1 MGFRMFETEVEGLDK
16 MLGGG
21 IRWGSSVTIASDL
34 IDRETLCHQIVRS
47 ALKRKFIVYYLC
59 FKEAPERLRILMQEE
74 ANLNP
79 EPYEKKRSLQF
90 FTPLETEF
98 TQTLKDASELIKIF
112 DNFTRKMMRD
122 VALYVMR
129 GKKVLFVLNNVSALA
144 DLLHEDP
151 GWKDFITKG
160 SSWLKKLVK
169 VVSLQISDLKD
180 LNLAESIAD
189 FCIVLRDI
197 EGIPY
202 IKATK
207 VSLSGWVP
215 YRSTSHGIEVAE
227 EYL

>member
-1 MGFRMFETEVEGLDK
+1 MGFRRFETKVAGLDK

-21 IRWGSSVTIASDL
+21 IRWGSSVTIAGDL
-34 IDRETLCHQIVRS
+34 LDRETLCHQIVAN
-47 ALKRKFIVYYLC
+47 ALKRGFIVYYLC
-59 FKEAPERLRILMQEE
+59 FKEAPERLRVLMQEE
-74 ANLNP
+74 AGLDT
-79 EPYEKKRSLQF
+79 EPFEKKRLLRF

-98 TQTLKDASELIKIF
+98 TRTLKDSGELIKTF
-112 DNFTRKMMRD
+112 DKFTRKMMRD

-169 VVSLQISDLKD
+169 VVSIQISDLKD
-180 LNLAESIAD
+180 LSLAESIAD
-189 FCIVLRDI
+189 FCIVLKDTD
-197 EGIPY
+197 GIPY